1 MFKYILHAISTSK
14 TIFIGILSPVPTH
27 SVVCGY
33 LSLVPFAY
41 CPIKDLFQ
49 PIAWF
54 VCTCLTL
61 CQSTL
66 VSKFDI
72 EYRLDI
78 NKNMKSTVS
87 KTESV
92 VNRSIGHN
100 PKFELF
106 REGAINL
113 ETMMPKALSSHTVV
127 CMTQVK
133 IPQERLVKKLWI
145 STCYLR

>member
-1 MFKYILHAISTSK
+1 MCTKQTMR
-14 TIFIGILSPVPTH
+14 
-27 SVVCGY
+27 
-33 LSLVPFAY
+33 LVETDRVICFNQSHG
-41 CPIKDLFQ
+41 LF
-49 PIAWF
+49 
-54 VCTCLTL
+54 CKCLTL

-66 VSKFDI
+66 LSKLDI